1 MSGWRALWVVARRD
15 FVAIVFTPTFLL
27 FLLAPLF
34 MVALGLVGGG
44 SASIMAANADASEKL
59 VAMVPETEV
68 AAFRAA
74 DARLRAIARAPTLSI
89 VGQSGTPAPDD
100 FARYAGDANVRAIM
114 VGSAS
119 TPQISERQP
128 GSGRYLA
135 ALAETVAR
143 EGLASAGR
151 APVSHPTIAP
161 LSGARGGSR
170 AGKSAIGYGAVFG
183 LFLLTLLLGGQTVGM
198 LAEEK
203 GNKVIEI
210 LAAAAPLR
218 SIFLGKLFGMLAV
231 ALLFIA
237 FWLSLLTLGS
247 LALSAGGVGGAGG
260 GAGGG
265 GGGGAAL
272 AELATGPAVGWPIFL
287 MLVLAYFIAAF
298 LLLGAVFLGVGA
310 QASTVREIQMLSLPI
325 TLFQVGMFS
334 LSSAAANLPGSKL
347 AMVAEI
353 LPWSSPFA
361 MAARAANDA
370 AIWPHILALGWQAL
384 WVLLTIRVSEKFF
397 RIGVLKSGGGSLR
410 WPWRRTQ
417 S

>member
-1 MSGWRALWVVARRD
+1 MNGWRSMWVVARRD

-27 FLLAPLF
+27 FLFAPLF

-59 VAMVPETEV
+59 VVMVPADE
-68 AAFRAA
+68 AAAIRAA
-74 DARLRAIARAPTLSI
+74 DARLRSITRAPRLEI
-89 VGQSGTPAPDD
+89 LPQAGTPARGD
-100 FARYAGDANVRAIM
+100 FVRFAGDANVRAIM
-114 VGSAS
+114 VGSAIA
-119 TPQISERQP
+119 PKISERQP
-128 GSGRYLA
+128 GSGQYLA
-135 ALAETVAR
+135 TLAEAVAR
-143 EGLASAGR
+143 EGAAGAAR
-151 APVSHPTIAP
+151 EPVSRPVIEP
-161 LSGARGGSR
+161 LGGAKGGSR

-237 FWLSLLTLGS
+237 FWLSLLTLAS
-247 LALSAGGVGGAGG
+247 LALGVSAAGG
-260 GAGGG
+260 GTAM
-265 GGGGAAL
+265 

-287 MLVLAYFIAAF
+287 LLVLAYFIAAF

-334 LSSAAANLPGSKL
+334 LSSAAANLPGTKV
-347 AMVAEI
+347 AMIAEI

-370 AIWPHILALGWQAL
+370 ALWQHILALGWQAL
-384 WVLLTIRVSEKFF
+384 WVLLTIRISEKLF
-397 RIGVLKSGGGSLR
+397 RLGVLKSGGGGVR
-410 WPWRRTQ
+410 WPWRRKMP
-417 S
+417 

>member
-1 MSGWRALWVVARRD
+1 MSGWRSMWVVARRD

-27 FLLAPLF
+27 FLFAPLF

-59 VAMVPETEV
+59 VAMVPADE
-68 AAFRAA
+68 AAAYRGA
-74 DARLRAIARAPTLSI
+74 DLRLREITRAPRVEILPQT
-89 VGQSGTPAPDD
+89 GAPALGD
-100 FARYAGDANVRAIM
+100 FARFAADANVRAI
-114 VGSAS
+114 VTGNAA
-119 TPQISERQP
+119 TPKISERQKD
-128 GSGRYLA
+128 SGRYLA
-135 ALAETVAR
+135 ALAEAVAR
-143 EGLASAGR
+143 EGVAGAAR
-151 APVSHPTIAP
+151 EPVSRPVIEP
-161 LSGARGGSR
+161 LGGAKGGSR

-231 ALLFIA
+231 ALLFIG
-237 FWLSLLTLGS
+237 FWLSLLTLAS
-247 LALSAGGVGGAGG
+247 MALGVSAGG

-265 GGGGAAL
+265 AAM
-272 AELATGPAVGWPIFL
+272 AELATDPAVGWPIFL
-287 MLVLAYFIAAF
+287 LLVLAYFIAAF

-334 LSSAAANLPGSKL
+334 LSSAAANLPGSKV
-347 AMVAEI
+347 AMIAEI

-370 AIWPHILALGWQAL
+370 ALWPHILALGWQML
-384 WVLLTIRVSEKFF
+384 WVLLTIRISEKLF
-397 RIGVLKSGGGSLR
+397 RIGVLKSGSGGMR
-410 WPWRRTQ
+410 WPWRRTA

>member
-1 MSGWRALWVVARRD
+1 MNGWRAMWVVARRD

-34 MVALGLVGGG
+34 MVALGVVGGG

-59 VAMVPETEV
+59 VAMVPADEAV
-68 AAFRAA
+68 AIRAA
-74 DARLRAIARAPTLSI
+74 DARLRGITRAPRIEILPQT
-89 VGQSGTPAPDD
+89 GAAAQAD
-100 FARYAGDANVRAIM
+100 FARLAGDANVRAIM
-114 VGSAS
+114 VGRANAP
-119 TPQISERQP
+119 TIRERQP
-128 GSGRYLA
+128 GSGQYLA
-135 ALAETVAR
+135 TLAEAVAR
-143 EGLASAGR
+143 EGVVGAARG
-151 APVSHPTIAP
+151 AASHPTIEP
-161 LSGARGGSR
+161 LVGAKGGSR

-231 ALLFIA
+231 ALLFIG
-237 FWLSLLTLGS
+237 FWLSLLTLAS
-247 LALSAGGVGGAGG
+247 MALGAGTAGG
-260 GAGGG
+260 GAGG
-265 GGGGAAL
+265 AAM

-287 MLVLAYFIAAF
+287 LLVLAYFIAAF

-334 LSSAAANLPGSKL
+334 LSSAAANLPGSKV
-347 AMVAEI
+347 AMIAEI

-370 AIWPHILALGWQAL
+370 ALWPHILALGWQAF
-384 WVLLTIRVSEKFF
+384 WVLLTIRISEKFF
-397 RIGVLKSGGGSLR
+397 RIGVLKSGGGGLR
-410 WPWRRTQ
+410 WPWRRTA